1 MAKIASPL
9 RMHYNWSSMTV
20 NAHERALVT
29 NERTRFELEI
39 GPLVDQ
45 LRGIRQEFGIMRCEK
60 RYLEDWKDALVAKL
74 REHGMDIPLPK
85 YHPAQY
91 YGGGSELS

>member
-1 MAKIASPL
+1 
-9 RMHYNWSSMTV
+9 MHYNWTPMIV

-39 GPLVDQ
+39 GPLLDQ
-45 LRGIRQEFGIMRCEK
+45 LRGIRQEFEIMRCEK
-60 RYLEDWKDALVAKL
+60 RYLEDLKDVLVKKL
-74 REHGMDIPLPK
+74 REHGIDIPRPK

-91 YGGGSELS
+91 WRGGSEL